1 VARQD
6 APLTRQAIAPHPAYT
21 TWQPIWQQLLDVY
34 EGSGGFVDV
43 SRPYL
48 YAHTRE
54 WLDHSVLVEGKWVT
68 NPSPSTPSPKLKAR
82 RRLARYENI
91 AATLIEQLKS
101 ALFRKPPTRGF
112 ADPDKIDEAHPLR
125 LFWENADGLG
135 HDMDAVMPEQWT
147 SAAVFG
153 HTILMG
159 DRAGDS
165 GEMPTAADQP
175 PVVLRGYTPLDMI
188 DWLTDDLGGLTAARF
203 LEAVRRDSFDE
214 PASAVTTQVR
224 TVTPEGWTTTQLEKL
239 GTPGRGFKPAKNATE
254 ETGEHGFGV
263 LPVVVLY
270 ARRRALAP
278 TIGRSVLGDPAL
290 YIDLYNLTSEVRELL
305 RNQTFALLNV
315 PLGQDGSMEKES
327 SLLGQ
332 TSGTQ
337 NVIFS
342 SQPIAYV
349 SPDGTNVQV
358 YHEHIDRLV
367 RLIYRLAVVGWDDD
381 SGSAESGI
389 SRKLKKEDLYQVLAG
404 YASECEKAEK
414 QIAQLVYRANY
425 GDQWQTQWDADKPS
439 INYPDDFD
447 ITGLMDELEAV
458 TQGIALELGETA
470 TKAMKKR
477 AVPRLLPNLPQPV
490 QQAID
495 KEIDALEVKTAD
507 QKERELMEMRF
518 GASAQGDGDPGDPL
532 NDPADP
538 ADPADEVPA

>member
-1 VARQD
+1 MARQD
-6 APLTRQAIAPHPAYT
+6 APFVRSAIHPHPAYT

-43 SRPYL
+43 TRPYL

-54 WLDHSVLVEGKWVT
+54 WLDHSVLVDGKYVT
-68 NPSPSTPSPKLKAR
+68 NPSPSVASPKLKAR

-101 ALFRKPPTRGF
+101 ALFRKAPTRSF
-112 ADPDKIDEAHPLR
+112 ADPDKIDDNHPLR

-159 DRAGDS
+159 ERAGDT
-165 GEMPTAADQP
+165 GETPTAADQP

-188 DWLTDDLGGLTAARF
+188 DWLTDDLGWLTAVR
-203 LEAVRRDSFDE
+203 LIEAVRRDSFDE
-214 PASAVTTQVR
+214 PASAVTAQVR
-224 TVTPEGWTTTQLEKL
+224 TVTPEGWTITPLEKL
-239 GTPGRGFKPAKNATE
+239 GTPGRGFKPAKDRAE
-254 ETGEHGFGV
+254 ETGDHGFGA

-270 ARRRALAP
+270 SRRRALAP

-315 PLGQDGSMEKES
+315 PLGPDGSMEKES

-367 RLIYRLAVVGWDDD
+367 RLIYRLAVVGWESD
-381 SGSAESGI
+381 SRDAEAAD
-389 SRKLKKEDLYQVLAG
+389 SRRLKHEDLHQMLAG
-404 YASECEKAEK
+404 YAAECETAEIQLAK
-414 QIAQLVYRANY
+414 LVYRAHY
-425 GDQWQTQWDADKPS
+425 GEQWEAQWDADKPMIS
-439 INYPDDFD
+439 YPDDFNVS
-447 ITGLMDELEAV
+447 GLLDELEAV

-470 TKAMKKR
+470 TKEMKKR
-477 AVPRLLPNLPQPV
+477 AVPRLLPGLSQPV
-490 QQAID
+490 QQQIE
-495 KEIDALEVKTAD
+495 KEINELEVKTAD
-507 QKERELMEMRF
+507 QRERELMEMRF
-518 GASAQGDGDPGDPL
+518 GASAQGDGDPGLPNDEM
-532 NDPADP
+532 DPAKMGD
-538 ADPADEVPA
+538 A

>member
-6 APLTRQAIAPHPAYT
+6 APLARQAIHPHPAYT

-54 WLDHSVLVEGKWVT
+54 WLDHSVLVDGKWVT

-112 ADPDKIDEAHPLR
+112 ADPDKIDENHPLR

-147 SAAVFG
+147 AAAVFG

-203 LEAVRRDSFDE
+203 LEAVKRESFDE
-214 PASAVTTQVR
+214 PASAVTAQVR
-224 TVTPEGWTTTQLEKL
+224 TVGADGWTITPLEKL
-239 GTPGRGFKPAKNATE
+239 GTPGRGFKPAKNGTE
-254 ETGEHGFGV
+254 ETGDHGFGV
-263 LPVVVLY
+263 LPVVILY
-270 ARRRALAP
+270 GRRRALSP
-278 TIGRSVLGDPAL
+278 TIGRSILGDPAL
-290 YIDLYNLTSEVRELL
+290 YIDLYNLDSETREIL
-305 RNQTFALLNV
+305 RSQTFSLLNV
-315 PLGQDGSMEKES
+315 PLGPDGSMERES
-327 SLLGQ
+327 ALLGQ

-337 NVIFS
+337 NVIYS

-349 SPDGTNVQV
+349 SPDGVNVQM
-358 YHEHIDRLV
+358 YHEHKANLV
-367 RLIYRLAVVGWDDD
+367 RTIYRLAVVGWESD
-381 SGSAESGI
+381 SRDAEAAD
-389 SRKLKKEDLYQVLAG
+389 SRKLKKEDLHQMLAG
-404 YASECEKAEK
+404 YAAECESAEI
-414 QIAQLVYRANY
+414 QIAKLVYHAHY
-425 GDQWQTQWDADKPS
+425 GDQWQTQWDADQPIIS
-439 INYPDDFD
+439 YPDDFD
-447 ITGLMDELEAV
+447 VTGLLDELEAV

-470 TKAMKKR
+470 TRQLKKR
-477 AVPRLLPNLPQPV
+477 AVPKLLPNLPQPL
-490 QQAID
+490 QQQID
-495 KEIDALEVKTAD
+495 EEIDALEVKTAD

-518 GASAQGDGDPGDPL
+518 GPQAQGDGDPGDPL
-532 NDPADP
+532 
-538 ADPADEVPA
+538 DPADEVPA